1 MSEEIKKSFSGEP
14 MKADARKDI
23 DLINRYALKELKP
36 EEVFCF
42 SMNLCDTQVD
52 RDNEMF
58 SIQGLQKLAR
68 LFPGKPLISDHEWS
82 ADNQQGRIYRCQVV
96 TEGDISRLRASI
108 YMLRTAGT
116 EETIRQIEAGILKE
130 VSIGFANKKLICS
143 ICGEE
148 MTRSFYGPSKCKN
161 DHEKGNV
168 YNGKTC
174 VGIMADPTDA
184 YEVSFVAVPSQREA
198 GVTKGHGNTNGLS
211 REEWAERKRIIEET
225 NDVTIPDETWEAVT
239 QGKATGA
246 EVVAALRKQKDQ
258 KTKVKHYPDIIPTD
272 NEVPGNAQFALIPSS
287 VIPNSVKDAVWQALG
302 FCRKDL
308 QLAPISVR
316 WFSPVKN
323 VKALGLDP
331 ATLQKFYS
339 EPTLQ
344 GLAARRNPTQI
355 LLRYPIDVYGDAVA
369 TRQKTVFHECYHA
382 FQFRDDYNGD
392 EDGARWYEED
402 AYKRFSALPADQK
415 EALYLGE
422 ILMKDYSAK

>member
-68 LFPGKPLISDHEWS
+68 LFPGKPLISDHEC
-82 ADNQQGRIYRCQVV
+82 NQQGRIYRCQVV

-198 GVTKGHGNTNGLS
+198 GVTKGHGNMSGLS
-211 REEWAERKRIIEET
+211 PEEWAERKRIVEES
-225 NDVTIPDETWEAVT
+225 NGISIPDEAWNAVI
-239 QGKATGA
+239 QGKASGS
-246 EVVAALRKQKDQ
+246 EMVAALRKQQEKNA
-258 KTKVKHYPDIIPTD
+258 KPKSYGNIIPTSD
-272 NEVPGNAQFALIPSS
+272 DSPGNILFALIPNS
-287 VIPNSVKDAVWQALG
+287 VIPKSVMIEVWKALG
-302 FCRKDL
+302 FCRKEL
-308 QLAPISVR
+308 QLQPISVG
-316 WFSPVKN
+316 WFAAARDVKR
-323 VKALGLDP
+323 LGLDLS
-331 ATLQKFYS
+331 TLKTFRYD
-339 EPTLQ
+339 PNCV
-344 GLAARRNPTQI
+344 GLASRQNPNQI
-355 LLRYPIDVYGDAVA
+355 LLRFPLDNADYQSD
-369 TRQKTVFHECYHA
+369 RQKTVFHECWHT
-382 FQFRDDYNGD
+382 FQMKD
-392 EDGARWYEED
+392 EWCQLEEDNAYWYMED
-402 AYKRFSALPADQK
+402 AYKRYCALSADEK
-415 EALYLGE
+415 EELYYGE
-422 ILMKDYSAK
+422 LLMKDYSK

>member
-198 GVTKGHGNTNGLS
+198 GVTKGRHSGKQALS
-211 REEWAERKRIIEET
+211 PEEWEYRKKAIEES
-225 NDVTIPDETWEAVT
+225 NGVTIPDEAWNHIVSGEMS
-239 QGKATGA
+239 GK
-246 EVVAALRKQKDQ
+246 EVVAALKAQKQDKESSKSVVKNHPQEDFGSDCIEYAILPAD
-258 KTKVKHYPDIIPTD
+258 KVDTQTYAAG
-272 NEVPGNAQFALIPSS
+272 VLAAAFAKQELNTP
-287 VIPNSVKDAVWQALG
+287 SVKILYFVPVAMLKKYGLEKGNVTFSNGPRLLG
-302 FCRKDL
+302 TIDEEANDRIYIRYDL
-308 QLAPISVR
+308 DYRSTKRIVL
-316 WFSPVKN
+316 
-323 VKALGLDP
+323 
-331 ATLQKFYS
+331 
-339 EPTLQ
+339 
-344 GLAARRNPTQI
+344 
-355 LLRYPIDVYGDAVA
+355 
-369 TRQKTVFHECYHA
+369 HECYHLMQRNA
-382 FQFRDDYNGD
+382 GSLSPNLDYEAGAYQYGD
-392 EDGARWYEED
+392 EAVKRLEGMKPDDQRTLLFD
-402 AYKRFSALPADQK
+402 ALTDVKKTF
-415 EALYLGE
+415 
-422 ILMKDYSAK
+422 